1 MTHHVKLVKGDNHTT
16 MEKAPK
22 KKNIVSLT
30 VTLSDKELTQM
41 KALTGLRGKVRN
53 SVIIKEYIKQKF
65 QYGW

>member
-1 MTHHVKLVKGDNHTT
+1 MRHHVKLVKGDDHTT
-16 MEKAPK
+16 MAKPP